1 MIPAFRV
8 VAALLAA
15 GMLDAQTQAPVFRS
29 GTNAVAV
36 DVAVFDGDRVVR
48 HLTPGS
54 FEVRDNGVRQMVET
68 ADFNT
73 LPIDL
78 RLVFDISGSISESDL
93 ERYLRTMRQVAATL
107 EPRDRC
113 EIVTFNARVTDAA
126 ARQSPP
132 VRIDL
137 RRGGVDGTAFFD
149 AALLS
154 LITVPTP
161 DRRQI
166 TIILSDAKDNSSF
179 FDEAALRDV
188 ARRTDA
194 VVYTVLPGDLT
205 VSRTVSETRLQALS
219 VLTGGRLVLTHQ
231 NAIGSAV
238 ISAIEEFRQSYV
250 VRYIVS
256 GVSIDGWHKLDI
268 RVPGYRVRAKTGY
281 FGR

>member
-1 MIPAFRV
+1 MILALRV

-15 GMLDAQTQAPVFRS
+15 GMLDAQTQAPFRS

-48 HLTPGS
+48 NLTPGS
-54 FEVRDNGVRQMVET
+54 FEVRDNGVRQIVET

-78 RLVFDISGSISESDL
+78 RLAFDISGSISESDL

-113 EIVTFNARVTDAA
+113 EIVTFDARVADAA

-132 VRIDL
+132 IRIDL
-137 RRGGVDGTAFFD
+137 RRGAVDGTAFFD

-179 FDEAALRDV
+179 FDEAALQQV

-219 VLTGGRLVLTHQ
+219 VLTGGRLVLTHPH
-231 NAIGSAV
+231 AIGSAV

-256 GVSIDGWHKLDI
+256 GVGIDGWHKLDI